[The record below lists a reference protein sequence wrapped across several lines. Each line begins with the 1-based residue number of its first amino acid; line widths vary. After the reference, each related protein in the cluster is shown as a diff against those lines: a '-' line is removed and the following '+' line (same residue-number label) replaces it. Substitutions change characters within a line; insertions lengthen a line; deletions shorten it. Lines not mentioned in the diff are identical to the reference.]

1 MAESITTTIKLS
13 PNPNVASDAQHPKTV
28 EEMKINNIVAVESTD
43 NILIDSVGNFD
54 AGVLDKIVSKY
65 NQNKTAVSP
74 SPPNDG
80 YATAIL
86 KYQKMLK
93 VRVPMENV
101 LQKMKNDG
109 IGQTIID
116 RFTKENTTVQTE
128 PTNLTNKMN
137 PTNLINKPTNQNIK
151 PDNLQNKYMTELKE
165 KIVSPNLKKQI
176 PDNETVEQIYTK
188 IYAAIDNFCNKS
200 LINNKNVDSVQQSL
214 ASLNQ
219 FINTTIKTNYA
230 EKLKKL
236 GQDQFDVD
244 SLRENYLTEYKKMTI
259 EELIA
264 ELKSKKLSAK
274 GGYKSNSV
282 DGSRMSL
289 VGKLRLMPMFASTRK
304 RNIKSSSY
312 KYNKS
317 QNGQRKRSKLFG
329 QSTVN
334 RRNSHGKHIRFTRR
348 H

>member
-1 MAESITTTIKLS
+1 
-13 PNPNVASDAQHPKTV
+13 
-28 EEMKINNIVAVESTD
+28 
-43 NILIDSVGNFD
+43 
-54 AGVLDKIVSKY
+54 
-65 NQNKTAVSP
+65 
-74 SPPNDG
+74 
-80 YATAIL
+80 
-86 KYQKMLK
+86 
-93 VRVPMENV
+93 
-101 LQKMKNDG
+101 
-109 IGQTIID
+109 
-116 RFTKENTTVQTE
+116 
-128 PTNLTNKMN
+128 
-137 PTNLINKPTNQNIK
+137 
-151 PDNLQNKYMTELKE
+151 
-165 KIVSPNLKKQI
+165 
-176 PDNETVEQIYTK
+176 
-188 IYAAIDNFCNKS
+188 
-200 LINNKNVDSVQQSL
+200 
-214 ASLNQ
+214 LNR

-304 RNIKSSSY
+304 RNIKSSGY

-334 RRNSHGKHIRFTRR
+334 RRNRHGKHIRFTRR